1 MPWHFPSK
9 PAAVTYSRAA
19 NTVDPPSLPHNFT
32 PEPAPAGRG
41 FCFLPR
47 AGGYDLNP
55 PSTLLAVPPALRARP
70 HTGALNF
77 SLLPYPEGA
86 VCSLEPLSRG
96 AAAGWGLPLWAGGC
110 AAEALPAADAARRSR
125 GSGGDR
131 VRWTKQGAAAG
142 AALQFSQ
149 GRSAA
154 RRENWLSARG
164 TRSAFCKRATSR
176 AAKTGHR
183 NPDWVKIIP
192 RIERQS
198 LRHRIR
204 REAEQLYRSLR
215 NPQNVSR
222 LRTAGAGLGSEQ
234 RFKGR

>member
-1 MPWHFPSK
+1 M
-9 PAAVTYSRAA
+9 
-19 NTVDPPSLPHNFT
+19 
-32 PEPAPAGRG
+32 
-41 FCFLPR
+41 PR

-86 VCSLEPLSRG
+86 VFGLEPLSRG
-96 AAAGWGLPLWAGGC
+96 GGRRLGVTSVGGWL
-110 AAEALPAADAARRSR
+110 RS
-125 GSGGDR
+125 
-131 VRWTKQGAAAG
+131 
-142 AALQFSQ
+142 
-149 GRSAA
+149 RSAA
-154 RRENWLSARG
+154 CGRCSEAEQG
-164 TRSAFCKRATSR
+164 QRSAFCKRATSR
-176 AAKTGHR
+176 AAKAGHR

-204 REAEQLYRSLR
+204 REASRLYRSLR
-215 NPQNVSR
+215 SPQDVSR